1 MCQKFFKFYKIADEA
16 SIVYELL
23 CWEKELHSK
32 MLFDVKINDLTLLI
46 TEDTLQKSVY
56 LETLL

>member
-1 MCQKFFKFYKIADEA
+1 
-16 SIVYELL
+16 
-23 CWEKELHSK
+23 

-56 LETLL
+56 LETLLWEQNSYLEVGAQPWSI